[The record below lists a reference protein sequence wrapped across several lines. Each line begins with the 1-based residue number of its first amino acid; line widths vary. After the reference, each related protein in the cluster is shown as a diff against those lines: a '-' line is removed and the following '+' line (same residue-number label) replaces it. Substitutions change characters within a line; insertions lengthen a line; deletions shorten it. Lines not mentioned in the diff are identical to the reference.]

1 MPLPLLFIGIAAV
14 TGALGIGKS
23 VKAAVDT
30 NTANKTNQKANEIV
44 DQAKNRINVARKQSG
59 SSLEALGR
67 KKLNVLNYSM
77 NNFIK
82 TFEKLKN
89 VDFRQSVCLNELSK
103 FQIDSQS
110 MSELKELGGFA
121 TSIIGGIGG
130 GALGGALTAFGAY
143 SAAGSFAAAS
153 TGTAIASLSGAAAT
167 NATLAFFGGGS
178 LAAGGLGMAGGT
190 MVLGGLVAG
199 PALAIMGLIVGAK
212 ASKAKDEAYSNL
224 AQARKYSEEMNAA
237 VDLCRAIAK
246 RADMFRELLT
256 KLERYFDMAIKQMQ
270 DAIIEHGNDFRSF
283 SQQQKESVAASASL
297 AKAIKSVLDTPILSK
312 EGNLTSQSQRLLKEM
327 DSVSI
332 SEKGVTSKTAS
343 TNSFKSQQYSQI
355 IDNNTIPDITNV
367 VRNCCYRFY
376 KKDSWEDPDDPYYAE
391 MCKVRWSELAD
402 SLNSNYHLAL
412 TQEEYSTIIY
422 RFGASEIEFKW
433 LVGDCRKAICLA
445 QASDIVESCLTR
457 QDVNPMRLTEHDIDV
472 DILIDK
478 LRKAY
483 GVSVESWQLLDKGVS
498 TTLSLKKIVD
508 VAIAKI
514 PEDRM
519 ILSQNT
525 PGLIIGSKA
534 NKTSQSIDND
544 TIPDITNVVRNCCY
558 QFYEESWSDP
568 DDPSYICKVRWSE
581 LVNSLNS
588 NYHLDLT
595 KEEYSTII
603 YRFGDSKVEYKFLI
617 YYCRKAICLAQAS
630 DIVESCFTRQG
641 INPMHLTAHDIDVDI
656 LIDKLR
662 KAYGVSVESWQ
673 LLDKGVSTILSMK
686 KIVDVAIAK
695 VPEDRMILSQNMLGL
710 IVSE

>member
-67 KKLNVLNYSM
+67 KKLNVLNHSM
-77 NNFIK
+77 NNFVK
-82 TFEKLKN
+82 TFEQLKN
-89 VDFRQSVCLNELSK
+89 VDFRQSVGLNELSK

-110 MSELKELGGFA
+110 LSELKELGSFA
-121 TSIIGGIGG
+121 TSIIGGLGG

-143 SAAGSFAAAS
+143 SAAGTFAAAS

-224 AQARKYSEEMNAA
+224 AQARKYSNEMDAA

-246 RADMFRELLT
+246 RADMFRELLS
-256 KLERYFDMAIKQMQ
+256 KLERYFDMAINQMQ
-270 DAIIEHGNDFRSF
+270 EAIDEHGSDFRSF

-327 DSVSI
+327 DSVTI
-332 SEKGVTSKTAS
+332 SEKGVASRTSS
-343 TNSFKSQQYSQI
+343 NV
-355 IDNNTIPDITNV
+355 NNTSQSIKNSSIPDIKNV
-367 VRNCCYRFY
+367 VRECCYQFY
-376 KKDSWEDPDDPYYAE
+376 KEKWGDPDDPYYTD
-391 MCKVRWSELAD
+391 MCKVRWSELAKN
-402 SLNSNYHLAL
+402 LNLNYHLNL
-412 TQEEYSTIIY
+412 TEEDYSSIIY
-422 RFGASEIEFKW
+422 RFGDLEAEYEW
-433 LVGDCRKAICLA
+433 LISNCRKAICLA

-457 QDVNPMRLTEHDIDV
+457 QGVNPMCLTECDIDV
-472 DILIDK
+472 DILIYK

-483 GVSVESWQLLDKGVS
+483 GVSMEVWQLLDKRVS
-498 TTLSLKKIVD
+498 TILSLKKLVD
-508 VAIAKI
+508 VATVKI

-519 ILSQNT
+519 ILSQN
-525 PGLIIGSKA
+525 
-534 NKTSQSIDND
+534 
-544 TIPDITNVVRNCCY
+544 
-558 QFYEESWSDP
+558 
-568 DDPSYICKVRWSE
+568 
-581 LVNSLNS
+581 
-588 NYHLDLT
+588 
-595 KEEYSTII
+595 
-603 YRFGDSKVEYKFLI
+603 
-617 YYCRKAICLAQAS
+617 
-630 DIVESCFTRQG
+630 
-641 INPMHLTAHDIDVDI
+641 M
-656 LIDKLR
+656 LR
-662 KAYGVSVESWQ
+662 
-673 LLDKGVSTILSMK
+673 
-686 KIVDVAIAK
+686 
-695 VPEDRMILSQNMLGL
+695 L

>member
-1 MPLPLLFIGIAAV
+1 MRLPLLFIGIAAV

-30 NTANKTNQKANEIV
+30 NSANKTNKKANEIV

-89 VDFRQSVCLNELSK
+89 VDFRQSVGLNELSK

-110 MSELKELGGFA
+110 LSELKELGGFA

-130 GALGGALTAFGAY
+130 GALGGALTVFGAY
-143 SAAGSFAAAS
+143 SAAGTFAAAS

-178 LAAGGLGMAGGT
+178 LAAGGLGIAGGT

-224 AQARKYSEEMNAA
+224 AQARKYSEEMDAA

-246 RADMFRELLT
+246 RADMFRELLS
-256 KLERYFDMAIKQMQ
+256 KLERYFDMSIKQMQ
-270 DAIIEHGNDFRSF
+270 EAIDEHGNDFRSF

-312 EGNLTSQSQRLLKEM
+312 DGNLTLQSQKLLKEM

-332 SEKGVTSKTAS
+332 SEKGITSKTVSNANN
-343 TNSFKSQQYSQI
+343 TSQS
-355 IDNNTIPDITNV
+355 IDNSSIPDIINV
-367 VRNCCYRFY
+367 VRKCCYQFY
-376 KKDSWEDPDDPYYAE
+376 QHSWGDLDDPYYTD
-391 MCKVRWSELAD
+391 MCKVRWSELTN
-402 SLNSNYHLAL
+402 SLNFNYHLDL

-422 RFGASEIEFKW
+422 QFGKSEVEYEW
-433 LVGDCRKAICLA
+433 LIRDCRKAICLA

-457 QDVNPMRLTEHDIDV
+457 QDVNPMHLTEHDIDV
-472 DILIDK
+472 SILIHK

-483 GVSVESWQLLDKGVS
+483 GVSVEAWQLFDKGVS
-498 TTLSLKKIVD
+498 RTVPLKKIVD
-508 VAIAKI
+508 VAISKI
-514 PEDRM
+514 PNNRM
-519 ILSQNT
+519 ILNQ
-525 PGLIIGSKA
+525 K
-534 NKTSQSIDND
+534 
-544 TIPDITNVVRNCCY
+544 
-558 QFYEESWSDP
+558 
-568 DDPSYICKVRWSE
+568 
-581 LVNSLNS
+581 
-588 NYHLDLT
+588 
-595 KEEYSTII
+595 
-603 YRFGDSKVEYKFLI
+603 
-617 YYCRKAICLAQAS
+617 
-630 DIVESCFTRQG
+630 
-641 INPMHLTAHDIDVDI
+641 M
-656 LIDKLR
+656 LR
-662 KAYGVSVESWQ
+662 
-673 LLDKGVSTILSMK
+673 
-686 KIVDVAIAK
+686 
-695 VPEDRMILSQNMLGL
+695 L